1 VTFVFRETRRVNRA
15 DARRYRSDAFLSEA
29 LKVLAAG
36 MIALSAGACSFSF
49 GVVGLDEKD
58 AEPVAT
64 GSIGPKAPS
73 ALSAE
78 LDDEDW
84 RRAKA
89 ALAVALDPQGPGTQ
103 VSWDNPASHR
113 KGTFT
118 PTSAPFVKDDQ
129 ICRSFSAHLTGASP
143 AALQGTACRPS
154 GGEWALREVKPVKGE
169 AKV

>member
-1 VTFVFRETRRVNRA
+1 MNWA
-15 DARRYRSDAFLSEA
+15 AARRYKSVAFASEA
-29 LKVLAAG
+29 MKVVAAG
-36 MIALSAGACSFSF
+36 MIALAAGACSFSF
-49 GVVGLDEKD
+49 GVVGLDERD
-58 AEPVAT
+58 PEPVAT
-64 GSIGPKAPS
+64 GSIAPKAPI

-78 LDDEDW
+78 LDEEDW

-118 PTSAPFVKDDQ
+118 PSSAPFVKDDQ
-129 ICRSFSAHLTGASP
+129 ICRSFTAHLTGASP
-143 AALQGTACRPS
+143 SALQGTACRPS
-154 GGEWALREVKPVKGE
+154 GGEWAVKEVKPVKAE